1 MYFWLSSHSFS
12 LNLLSSFPLSRFFIY
27 LPCVYAQAHVSHSAS
42 VRVRKQFA
50 VSLCPLPVLCVPR
63 IKYGAIRP
71 GCALHL
77 LSHGTDPPSLFPCYL
92 ILQIIGCENSVDTR
106 HLITLYHLCPLNLE
120 FRNINPGE
128 TVTSS
133 HLPLKFSK
141 PLSLSVRTLEKAQH
155 STRWSQP
162 KAPKHQG
169 GWRNAGKVISK
180 YTCHWLFHSTLAAQN
195 SCP

>member
-1 MYFWLSSHSFS
+1 MAETSKSSGLWSVLNLKNKCLLVTDLQVLPSVYFWLSSHSFS
-12 LNLLSSFPLSRFFIY
+12 LNLSSSLPLSHLLFTY
-27 LPCVYAQAHVSHSAS
+27 HVYMHRHTCPIVLIW
-42 VRVRKQFA
+42 VRKQFA

-106 HLITLYHLCPLNLE
+106 HLIKLYHLCPLNLE

-133 HLPLKFSK
+133 H
-141 PLSLSVRTLEKAQH
+141 
-155 STRWSQP
+155 
-162 KAPKHQG
+162 
-169 GWRNAGKVISK
+169 
-180 YTCHWLFHSTLAAQN
+180 
-195 SCP
+195 